1 MLEGQPAR
9 KTQGTDTGARF
20 TGRRFLLI
28 EDNAINQEVAR
39 ELLADMGAEVDT
51 ASDGAEGVETFRR
64 SPDGFYDVILMDVQ
78 MPVMNGYEATRA
90 IRTMDRDG
98 AKAVPILAMTA
109 DAFSE
114 DIQAA
119 KDAGMNGHMAK
130 PLDKAILWREIGKYL
145 NSDFSPETAGKSG
158 MNH

>member
-1 MLEGQPAR
+1 
-9 KTQGTDTGARF
+9 
-20 TGRRFLLI
+20 
-28 EDNAINQEVAR
+28 
-39 ELLADMGAEVDT
+39 
-51 ASDGAEGVETFRR
+51 
-64 SPDGFYDVILMDVQ
+64 MDVQ

-158 MNH
+158 VNH